1 MHRSNIVESEQ
12 FFKSIL
18 IVLFNHS
25 DACNSLTPWTAAHK
39 ASLSIT
45 ISWNLLKRMSIESV
59 MPTNHPILCC
69 PLLLLPSIFPRIRI
83 FSSESSLCIRW
94 PKFWSF
100 SFSINLSNEY
110 SNEFPM
116 ISFRINLF
124 DVLAVQETLKS
135 LL

>member
-25 DACNSLTPWTAAHK
+25 DVCNSLTPWTTAHK

-45 ISWNLLKRMSIESV
+45 ISWNLLKLMSIESV
-59 MPTNHPILCC
+59 MPANHPILCC

-83 FSSESSLCIRW
+83 FSSESSHCIRW

-110 SNEFPM
+110 SGF

-124 DVLAVQETLKS
+124 DVLDVQETLKS